1 MKTLFARISRIQN
14 NFLKSKSH
22 HISDKNNDG
31 EISASELT
39 SGAEKA
45 FKVYWN

>member
-1 MKTLFARISRIQN
+1 MKTLFARISS
-14 NFLKSKSH
+14 KSKSQH
-22 HISDKNNDG
+22 VSDKNNDG